1 MRFPNVYDICS
12 PNVLK
17 ISCEAS
23 LNEALDQ
30 MLEFNHRN
38 IIVVGEHYHH
48 ILRAKEV
55 LQFNLQKVSSDTAL
69 KELEMP
75 RLSTVN
81 KDDNILDCV
90 AFLKD
95 EIDQIGIVDEQGD
108 LCGILTHSDIVN
120 SIDPEVLLEN
130 YSVSDVLKRH
140 RGDIW
145 VKPTD
150 KTEDVI
156 ALMVKHNSDCVIA
169 KDGKAIKGIFTTKDV
184 MRLFDKQSHLEC
196 PLADYMSQPV
206 ETIYSS
212 MSIKAALRFIQEKH
226 FKRVVV
232 VNEEEEL
239 QGIVTQN
246 ELISLSYSNWAVI
259 MRKFQNELQEINALL
274 EQKSKH
280 YEGLAARD
288 PLTGLFNRYKF
299 TEIFSAELTGM
310 KARENTMSLIMLD
323 LDHFK
328 KINDQF
334 GHNAGDKV
342 LTSVAKV
349 LEENQRQTD
358 VICRWGG
365 EEFLILLPSADLDKA
380 QLIAETIR
388 EKVKQMNLIE
398 GWVVTA
404 SFGVTQVNAKDTLET
419 LVERADSA
427 LYQAK
432 KNGRDQ
438 VATL

>member
-12 PNVLK
+12 KNVLK
-17 ISCEAS
+17 IHSKAS
-23 LNEALDQ
+23 LKEALNQ
-30 MLEFNHRN
+30 MLAFNHRN
-38 IIVVGEHYHH
+38 IIVAGEHYHH

-55 LQFNLQKVSSDTAL
+55 LQFNLQKVSPDTAL
-69 KELEMP
+69 KELDMP
-75 RLSTVN
+75 RLSMVN

-145 VKPTD
+145 VKPSD

-169 KDGKAIKGIFTTKDV
+169 KDGKAIKGIFTIKDV
-184 MRLFDKQSHLEC
+184 MRLFDKHSHLAC
-196 PLADYMSQPV
+196 PLEDYMSKPV
-206 ETIYSS
+206 ETINSN

-232 VNEEEEL
+232 VNEESEL

-259 MRKFQNELQEINALL
+259 MRKFQSELQEINTLL

-280 YEGLAARD
+280 YEGLAAKD
-288 PLTGLFNRYKF
+288 PLTKLYNRYKF
-299 TEIFSAELTGM
+299 TEIFTSEFVSM
-310 KARENTMSLIMLD
+310 KGRENEMSLIMLD
-323 LDHFK
+323 IDFFK

-334 GHNAGDKV
+334 GHNMGDKV
-342 LTSVAKV
+342 LIDVAQV
-349 LEENQRQTD
+349 LDKNQRKTD

-365 EEFLILLPSADLDKA
+365 EEFLILLPSAGLEKTYI
-380 QLIAETIR
+380 IAEALRTKI
-388 EKVKQMNLIE
+388 KQITLLP
-398 GWVVTA
+398 GHTVTA
-404 SFGVTQVNAKDTLET
+404 SFGVTEVRVDDTLES

-427 LYQAK
+427 LYEAK

-438 VATL
+438 VITL